1 MTTTTCTS
9 DEPVVTVSVAAR
21 RAHVSEGTIKTWF
34 DRGELTGV
42 RGPTGRRLIHP
53 ASLDRRANSVSVA
66 EAAGLAHVCE
76 QTIRLWFDSGRIVGY
91 RTPAGYRRID
101 TVSLNSYLSTR

>member
-1 MTTTTCTS
+1 MTITTSTS

-34 DRGELTGV
+34 DRGEITGQ
-42 RGPTGRRLIHP
+42 RGPTGRRLIDP

-66 EAAGLAHVCE
+66 EAAGIARCCE

-101 TVSLNSYLSTR
+101 TVSLHTYLTTR

>member
-1 MTTTTCTS
+1 MTTTTATS

-21 RAHVSEGTIKTWF
+21 RAHVSEGTIKAWF
-34 DRGELTGV
+34 DRGEITGK

-53 ASLDRRANSVSVA
+53 ASLEKRTNSVSVA
-66 EAAGLAHVCE
+66 EAAGLAHCCE

-101 TVSLNSYLSTR
+101 TGSLHAYLTTR